1 MHTTQQPGEAT
12 WEALKA
18 QVERFGQLDGFPK
31 PEFQGRAFVE
41 LVIALSGADNLDDA
55 RQFVDDVMMCELVC
69 PKPVQL
75 RDMIRAARESRE
87 ARKPSQYPADA
98 MPVSER
104 IANWPKDS
112 DERFNQ
118 HLDLLRVITQ
128 KKLPKDHPLRV
139 ELRELTQ
146 ELRLSYP
153 HLAR

>member
-1 MHTTQQPGEAT
+1 MHTTQQPGEPT

-18 QVERFGQLDGFPK
+18 QVERLGQLDGFPK

-75 RDMIRAARESRE
+75 RDMIRNVRESRTQQQ
-87 ARKPSQYPADA
+87 QYRPDPTPAA
-98 MPVSER
+98 ER
-104 IANWPKDS
+104 ISNWPKDP
-112 DERFNQ
+112 DERFNR
-118 HLDLLRVITQ
+118 HLELLRQTVQ

-153 HLAR
+153 HLTR